1 VEPGNGL
8 PATGERTSRSIERS
22 LSPAA
27 IGHGPHRLSPRQW
40 RELEADYQPQ
50 ELGDGLGDF
59 LLTGG
64 VSLALVRGE
73 GEPKSS
79 PLLREASPRTR
90 GGVGRKRKTGVES
103 PDPAAAKI
111 GCSSAPRPSLTA
123 TAYGQNG

>member
-1 VEPGNGL
+1 MVL
-8 PATGERTSRSIERS
+8 
-22 LSPAA
+22 
-27 IGHGPHRLSPRQW
+27 IGSVHVNW

-90 GGVGRKRKTGVES
+90 DG
-103 PDPAAAKI
+103 
-111 GCSSAPRPSLTA
+111 
-123 TAYGQNG
+123 